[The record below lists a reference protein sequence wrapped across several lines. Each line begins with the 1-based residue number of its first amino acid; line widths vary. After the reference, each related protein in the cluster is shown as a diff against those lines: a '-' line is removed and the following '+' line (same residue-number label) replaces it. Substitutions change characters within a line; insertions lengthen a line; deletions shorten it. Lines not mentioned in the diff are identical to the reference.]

1 MGGVPGVVT
10 ILSYAMQIVQRE
22 WWVVAIMFV
31 IGIFAIGLLLFIWF
45 LVPAIV
51 LRHHEL
57 KVDSNWGETVK
68 DLALAYAVIHELE
81 RNSKSITSPD
91 PRLST
96 LDSRQNNKK

>member
-1 MGGVPGVVT
+1 MAKSIILETLKHTRQRKNWLWMGGVPGVVT

-57 KVDSNWGETVK
+57 KVDSNWGETV
-68 DLALAYAVIHELE
+68 
-81 RNSKSITSPD
+81 
-91 PRLST
+91 
-96 LDSRQNNKK
+96 